1 MNFRLQKLGYISN
14 PAYLS
19 HSFIVLQRQKQQ
31 EKIIIVKYM
40 HKTYCTNQALSKGIQ
55 IMVEDQYFFN

>member
-31 EKIIIVKYM
+31 KKIIIVKYM
-40 HKTYCTNQALSKGIQ
+40 HKKYCTNQALSKSIQ
-55 IMVEDQYFFN
+55 IMVEDHYFFN

>member
-14 PAYLS
+14 PAYLI